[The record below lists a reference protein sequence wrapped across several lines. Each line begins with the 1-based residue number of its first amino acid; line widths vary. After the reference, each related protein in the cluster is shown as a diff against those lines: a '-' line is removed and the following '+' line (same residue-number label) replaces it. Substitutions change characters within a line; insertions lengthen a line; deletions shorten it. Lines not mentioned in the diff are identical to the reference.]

1 MAEGFRKLSIGLL
14 TCTVSFVA
22 CGGPTVRESDD
33 DPTYED
39 VLFEQ
44 LAGAPN
50 RYHGNRVRVA
60 GLCEIYF
67 ESTVLLLSENVGD
80 DHRRDTAVWLQVGWP
95 VNPEIAAETG
105 KHVIIE
111 ARFDARS
118 FGHMGCC
125 SGTLT
130 DIRRV
135 SPATPDMEREQR
147 RRAMRLGGN

>member
-67 ESTVLLLSENVGD
+67 ESTVLLLSENAG
-80 DHRRDTAVWLQVGWP
+80 T
-95 VNPEIAAETG
+95 
-105 KHVIIE
+105 II
-111 ARFDARS
+111 
-118 FGHMGCC
+118 
-125 SGTLT
+125 
-130 DIRRV
+130 V
-135 SPATPDMEREQR
+135 ATQR
-147 RRAMRLGGN
+147 CGRKLAGQSTRKSQRKLAST